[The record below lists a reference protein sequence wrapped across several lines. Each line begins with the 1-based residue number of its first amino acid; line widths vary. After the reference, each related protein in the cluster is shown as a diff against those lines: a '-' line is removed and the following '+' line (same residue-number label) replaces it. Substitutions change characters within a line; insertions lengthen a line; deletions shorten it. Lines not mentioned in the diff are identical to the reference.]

1 MPEDVYDKVF
11 NLAKRRGFLYPAFEP
26 YGGSA
31 GFYDYGPLG
40 ARMKRRIEDAFRR
53 IFVQEQG
60 CVEIETPTVTVA
72 PVFEASGHVAR
83 FADHVVKCDEC
94 GSSYRADHLLEEQGF
109 EGNADDLGL
118 DGIAAAMA
126 DVKPKCPKCGSQS
139 FGEPYDQNLMFRTEV
154 GPGSGQTG
162 YLRPETAQ
170 GIFINFPNLYR
181 FFREQL
187 PFGVV
192 QVGRAYRN
200 EISPR
205 QGILRLREFSQM
217 ECEYFFDPK
226 EPTHP
231 GFDSVRSRVMTF
243 VPNTTGEPVERAI
256 GDAVDDGMVCH
267 ALMGYWL
274 VRVLDLL
281 LEAGVDPERIRFRQ
295 HGANEMAHYAN
306 DCWDAEFES
315 ERFGWVE
322 CVGVADRSAYDLTQH
337 AKHSG
342 TPMQA
347 VRKYDEPKRVTV
359 VRFAPVHAKLGPL
372 FRQKAK
378 AVAAALEAVDEESVK
393 AWDSGPVTVDVDGG
407 EVDVPEEAFER
418 VEREE
423 TRSGDPFVPNVIE
436 PSFGVDRILY
446 AALEHSYEEEE
457 KENETFRFLRL
468 PKSVVPVEVGVFP
481 LFTKDGMQEKAREV
495 EASLRKAGFRAMYDD
510 SGSIGRRYARM
521 DEIGAPFCV
530 TIDHDTLDDEAV
542 TIRDRD
548 TAEQERV
555 AIAELTAR
563 IEALRSA

>member
-1 MPEDVYDKVF
+1 MPEDVYEKVF
-11 NLAKRRGFLYPAFEP
+11 NLAKRRGFVYPAFEP

-53 IFVQEQG
+53 IFVQEEG

-72 PVFEASGHVAR
+72 PVFEASGHVSR
-83 FADHVVKCDEC
+83 FADHVVKCEEC
-94 GSSYRADHLLEEQGF
+94 GSTYRADHLLEEQGF
-109 EGNADDLGL
+109 EGNADDLDL
-118 DGIAAAMA
+118 AGIARAMA
-126 DVKPKCPKCGSQS
+126 DGKPKCPKCGSGS
-139 FGEPYDQNLMFRTEV
+139 FGEPYDQNLMFRTEI

-170 GIFINFPNLYR
+170 GIFINFPNIYR
-181 FFREQL
+181 YFRERL

-192 QVGRAYRN
+192 QLGRAYRN

-217 ECEYFFDPK
+217 ECEYFFDPD
-226 EPTHP
+226 EPVHA
-231 GFDSVRSRVMTF
+231 GFDGVRDRKMTF
-243 VPNTTGEPVERAI
+243 VPNTTGEPVERTI
-256 GDAVDDGMVCH
+256 GAAVDDGMVCH

-281 LEAGVDPERIRFRQ
+281 EEAGLDPERIRFRQ
-295 HGANEMAHYAN
+295 HGTNEMAHYAN
-306 DCWDAEFES
+306 DCWDAEFHS

-337 AKHSG
+337 ARHSG

-359 VRFAPVHAKLGPL
+359 VRFEPVHAKLGPL

-378 AVAAALEAVDEESVK
+378 AVASALEAVDEEAVT
-393 AWDSGPVTVDVDGG
+393 AWESGPIEVEVDGEPV
-407 EVDVPEEAFER
+407 EVPAEAFER

-446 AALEHSYEEEE
+446 AALEHSYEEQE

-468 PKSVVPVEVGVFP
+468 PKTVVPVEVGVFP
-481 LFTKDGMQEKAREV
+481 LFTKDGMDEKALQV
-495 EASLRKAGFRAMYDD
+495 EASLRRAGFRALYDD

-521 DEIGAPFCV
+521 DEIGTPFCV
-530 TIDHDTLDDEAV
+530 TVDHETLEDDAV

-555 AIAELTAR
+555 KVAELPAR
-563 IEALRSA
+563 LGELRSG